1 MRVTTRARRCPSSS
15 TRWPPSERARSSAS
29 WAIVPT
35 ACVSRVPSSFVQTAS
50 RRPPVRCA
58 TSTALSAGAAAVTSV
73 SDASGKRQISR
84 RGRTGS
90 RRLPEGASPGSM
102 VRGMVLRPAPEAPRP
117 FAGEHR
123 GQALTAVAREQLD
136 VVLAD
141 ARDPLEIAAGPRD
154 RHPGHLA
161 AERGAVARL
170 ARDAARRAP
179 AGVPGVAKVDDR
191 VRRALLELATR
202 LGQLEA
208 DRLLPLRGRLQ
219 ATRDTPAAHELPQP
233 TLPTRP
239 GEEGLSAFLRHPPHA
254 RGTDVRILAEAER
267 LRGARLRPQEGCAER
282 HVGREKVGALLVDQ
296 GNVHGGVAPAHLR
309 REEAD
314 HFGRGVDAGVALR
327 VALELEESLSR
338 EGRDLFP
345 GEERVVSGGQ
355 TGSGAGRHA

>member
-1 MRVTTRARRCPSSS
+1 RASASTAGPQSSPGSPSGSGVASATHGSIPMRVTTRARRCPSSS

-123 GQALTAVAREQLD
+123 GQALTAVAWEQLD

-219 ATRDTPAAHELPQP
+219 ATRDTPAAHELPQS
-233 TLPTRP
+233 TLPTKP

-254 RGTDVRILAEAER
+254 RRTDVRILAEAER
-267 LRGARLRPQEGCAER
+267 EGTRPGTTNTIPFIRWRSRSGWPTVHTLPRPSSNVSTTAR
-282 HVGREKVGALLVDQ
+282 
-296 GNVHGGVAPAHLR
+296 
-309 REEAD
+309 
-314 HFGRGVDAGVALR
+314 
-327 VALELEESLSR
+327 
-338 EGRDLFP
+338 
-345 GEERVVSGGQ
+345 
-355 TGSGAGRHA
+355 SGAGRAPVRTSRYSEAESVW